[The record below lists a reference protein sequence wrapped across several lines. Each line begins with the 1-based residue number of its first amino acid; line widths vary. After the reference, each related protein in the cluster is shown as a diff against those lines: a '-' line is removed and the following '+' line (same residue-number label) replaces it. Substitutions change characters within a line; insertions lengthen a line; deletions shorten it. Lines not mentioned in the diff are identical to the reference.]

1 MIFEYEYKSFW
12 TRAFDFKGRSSR
24 SDYWK
29 AVFANFIIYFVL
41 LMLVE
46 WNVAFANLFSSY
58 ALLQLV
64 PSLSI
69 QIRRVRDMGKSWQ
82 WIFITLIPVIGA
94 FWWLYF
100 LVQPSLTVG

>member
-1 MIFEYEYKSFW
+1 MIVEYQSFW

-24 SDYWK
+24 GDYWW
-29 AVFANFIIYFVL
+29 AVLANFIIYFVF
-41 LMLVE
+41 LMLGTWE
-46 WNVAFANLFSSY
+46 ELFSTLFSLY
-58 ALLQLV
+58 AFVQII

-82 WIFITLIPVIGA
+82 WIFITLIPIIGA

-100 LVQPSLTVG
+100 LVQPSIPIS